1 MASSNATKNTIA
13 GGNNSKSP
21 SGGSKI
27 NLKTIIAGL
36 LAILAAFGYNLVG
49 SPDSEGSPAAIDPA
63 EQGEMDSYTE
73 PASQVE
79 TTMTNESE
87 KQSEQLYTENKKQSP
102 VKVDIKTI
110 NYEHDALPKTPAS
123 ITSQV
128 IRHKAYSSSYNADYK
143 IPNWSFYELLAT
155 ETEGRLPRSD
165 EFQPDPNIPSRE
177 SSQLTDYRG
186 SGLDRGHMA
195 PSMDFNWDEAIENE
209 SYYLSNM
216 CPQNHEFNSGIWLDL
231 EHQVRRWARRDS
243 AICVACGPILPR
255 KDKNGRNINP
265 VTGEEYKITTIGR
278 SKVLVPE
285 HFFKVILSPFGDHP
299 KAIGFIMPNENILRR
314 DGNGNAPIKDF
325 AVNIDRVEEVTGIDF
340 FAILP
345 DDVENKI
352 EKWYEKDDWFSSK
365 RY

>member
-1 MASSNATKNTIA
+1 MASTNTTKNTTA
-13 GGNNSKSP
+13 GSKNSKSSS
-21 SGGSKI
+21 SGGKI

-36 LAILAAFGYNLVG
+36 LAILAAVGYNLSG
-49 SPDSEGSPAAIDPA
+49 SSDSEGSPAVIGPD
-63 EQGEMDSYTE
+63 
-73 PASQVE
+73 
-79 TTMTNESE
+79 
-87 KQSEQLYTENKKQSP
+87 EQLYAETPTETP
-102 VKVDIKTI
+102 TEIPTEAPTETPAKVNIQTI
-110 NYEHDALPKTPAS
+110 NYEKDALPQTPGS

-128 IRHKAYSSSYNADYK
+128 IRHRAYSTSYNADYK

-165 EFQPDPNIPSRE
+165 EFQPDPSIPSRE

-195 PSMDFNWDEAIENE
+195 PSMDFNWDESIENE

-216 CPQNHEFNSGIWLDL
+216 CPQDHEFNSGIWLDL

-265 VTGEEYKITTIGR
+265 VTGKEYNITTIGR

-299 KAIGFIMPNENILRR
+299 KAIGFIMPNENVLRR

-325 AVNIDRVEEVTGIDF
+325 AVNIDRVEELTGIDF

-345 DDVENKI
+345 DDIENKI
-352 EKWYEKDDWFSSK
+352 EKWYEKDDWFKSN
-365 RY
+365 R

>member
-1 MASSNATKNTIA
+1 MASTKTTKNTSSGRNNTKSSR
-13 GGNNSKSP
+13 GGGKISP
-21 SGGSKI
+21 
-27 NLKTIIAGL
+27 KTMTTVL
-36 LAILAAFGYNLVG
+36 LVVFVSILYYMFNT
-49 SPDSEGSPAAIDPA
+49 SDSETLTPEVNAPQTTA
-63 EQGEMDSYTE
+63 EPLSV
-73 PASQVE
+73 A
-79 TTMTNESE
+79 
-87 KQSEQLYTENKKQSP
+87 KL
-102 VKVDIKTI
+102 DIWTI
-110 NYEHDALPKTPAS
+110 NYEHDALPQTPAS
-123 ITSQV
+123 TTSRL
-128 IRHKAYSSSYNADYK
+128 IRHKAYSTSYNADYK
-143 IPNWSFYELLAT
+143 IPNWSFYELLAE

-165 EFQPDPNIPSRE
+165 EFQPDPSIPSRE

-195 PSMDFNWDEAIENE
+195 PSMDFNWDESIENE

-255 KDKNGRNINP
+255 KDKNGKLINP

-299 KAIGFIMPNENILRR
+299 KAIGFIMPNENVLRR
-314 DGNGNAPIKDF
+314 DGRGNAPIKDF
-325 AVNIDRVEEVTGIDF
+325 AYNIDRVEEITGIDF